1 MTRATVDGNEAAVSV
16 AYRLNEVC
24 CIFPITPSSPMAEL
38 ADEWSSKGRPNL
50 LGGVPA
56 VMEMQSEGGAAGAL
70 HGALQSGALAT
81 TFTASQGLLLMI
93 PNMYKIA
100 GELTPAVLHVAAR
113 SLAAQGLSIFGDHS
127 DVMAVRQTGFAL
139 LASAS
144 VQEAHDLALVA
155 QAATLATRV
164 PFVHFFD
171 GFRTSHELNTIELL
185 SDDDLRALVPE
196 DLIRAHRGR
205 ALTPEHPFIRG
216 TAQNPDVY
224 FQARETA
231 NPFYAAVPA
240 AVEDAMAALAGRTGR
255 RYHTVQYTGHPEAER
270 VIAVMGSAAETAS
283 ETVAHLCASGER
295 VGVLQVRLF
304 RPLPVRAVLDALPA
318 SASRIA
324 VLDRTKEPGSNGE
337 PLFLDVV
344 AALAE
349 AYTDG
354 DRLAMPLVTGGRY
367 GLSSKEVTPAMIAGV
382 FAELARERPRRRFT
396 VGITDD
402 VSGLSL
408 PYDPSLDIEPSDTV
422 RAVFFGLGSDGTVGA
437 NKNTIKILGAEENL
451 NAQGYFVYD
460 SKKSGS
466 QTVSHLRFGPQ
477 PIRAPYLVEQ
487 ASFVGCH
494 HFGLLDRVD
503 VLGRAAP
510 GATLLL
516 DCALPPDEV
525 WDAMPR
531 PVQEKILAKHVD
543 VYAINAARIARDVG
557 LVGRT
562 NTILQTCFFAI
573 SGVLPRDEAIAKI
586 KSAIVKTYGR
596 RGKEVVEKNQAAVDR
611 ALQGL
616 HRIEMPGR
624 ATSTRELPAMVPA
637 GAPEFVRTVTAA
649 MMAGRGDELPVS
661 ALPVDGTYPSGTAAY
676 EKRNISELVAE
687 WDQNLCIQCGN
698 CSFVCP
704 HSVIR
709 STYYD
714 KSLLAG
720 APADFRSAPLD
731 ARGLPDT
738 RFTLQVYAEDCT
750 GCELC
755 VQACPVAAPDNPD
768 HKAINLAA
776 REPLIAAARENIAF
790 FETLPVADRSRVDFG
805 TVRGTQFL
813 QPLFE
818 FSGACAGC
826 GETPYVKLLS
836 QLFGDRLMVA
846 NATGCSSIYGGNLP
860 TTPWTTNADG
870 RGPAWSNSL
879 FEDNAEFG
887 LGFRL
892 TADRHAELARSRL
905 TQLRNV
911 LGAEL
916 ADDILAA
923 PQLRESELR
932 AQHDRIT
939 ELKQRL
945 GEQDQADGP
954 VADLR
959 SVVDHLLRRSVWIVG
974 GDGWAYDIGSGGL
987 DHVLASGR
995 DVNVLVLDTEVYS
1008 NTGGQS
1014 SKATPLG
1021 AVAKFAS
1028 AGKTMPKKDLAL
1040 QAIAYGYVY
1049 VARVAMGADPQQ
1061 TLRAF
1066 REAEAYNGPSLVI
1079 AYSHCIA
1086 HGIEMRDGLAQQY
1099 RAVASG
1105 YWPLV
1110 RYDPMLRMTGGNP
1123 FMLDSPRPRIGLT
1136 DYTQRELRYRTLTNT
1151 DPAEAERLAA
1161 LAQEAV
1167 DQRWDT
1173 YEEMA
1178 TRGAHRF
1185 PADARKER

>member
-1 MTRATVDGNEAAVSV
+1 MRVTVDGNEAAASV

-24 CIFPITPSSPMAEL
+24 CIYPITPSSPMAEL
-38 ADEWSSKGRPNL
+38 ADEWSRQRLPNL
-50 LGGVPA
+50 WGGVPT
-56 VMEMQSEGGAAGAL
+56 VVEMQSEGGAAGAL
-70 HGALQSGALAT
+70 HGALQGGALTT

-185 SDDDLRALVPE
+185 SDDDLCALVPAE
-196 DLIRAHRGR
+196 LVRAHRGR
-205 ALTPEHPFIRG
+205 ALSPERPFIRG

-224 FQARETA
+224 FQGRETV
-231 NPFYAAVPA
+231 NPFYAAVPD
-240 AVEDAMAALAGRTGR
+240 AVEDAMVRLAQRTGR
-255 RYHTVQYTGHPEAER
+255 RYHAVEYAGHPDAER
-270 VIAVMGSAAETAS
+270 VIVVMGSAAQTARQ
-283 ETVAHLCASGER
+283 TVEHLCAHGDR
-295 VGVLQVRLF
+295 VGMLHVRLY
-304 RPLPVRAVLDALPA
+304 RPFPASAVVAALPA
-318 SASRIA
+318 SVRRIA
-324 VLDRTKEPGSNGE
+324 VLDRTKEPGSAGE

-349 AYTDG
+349 SHTDG
-354 DRLAMPLVTGGRY
+354 DRAILPTVTGGRY
-367 GLSSKEVTPAMIAGV
+367 GLGSKEFTPAMAAGV
-382 FAELARERPRRRFT
+382 FAELGRERPRRRFT
-396 VGITDD
+396 IGITDD
-402 VSGLSL
+402 VSGTSL
-408 PYDPSLDIEPSDTV
+408 PYDTSLDIEPPGTV

-437 NKNTIKILGAEENL
+437 NKNTIKILGSEENL
-451 NAQGYFVYD
+451 HAQGYFVYD

-466 QTVSHLRFGPQ
+466 ETVSHLRFGPA
-477 PIRAPYLVEQ
+477 PIMAPYLVEQ

-494 HFGLLDRVD
+494 HFGLLDRMD

-516 DCALPPDEV
+516 DCSQPPDEV
-525 WDAMPR
+525 WDALPR
-531 PVQEKILAKHVD
+531 PVQEKILAKRID
-543 VYAINAARIARDVG
+543 VYAIDASRIARDVG
-557 LVGRT
+557 LTGRT

-573 SGVLPRDEAIAKI
+573 SGVLPREEAIAKI
-586 KSAIVKTYGR
+586 KAAITKTYGH
-596 RGKEVVEKNQAAVDR
+596 RGAEVVERNQAAVDR

-616 HRIEMPGR
+616 HRIEVPGR
-624 ATSTRELPAMVPA
+624 VTSARELPAVVPA
-637 GAPEFVRTVTAA
+637 HAPEFVRSVTAV
-649 MMAGRGDELPVS
+649 MMAGRGDDLPVS
-661 ALPVDGTYPSGTAAY
+661 ALPVDGSYPSGTAAY
-676 EKRNISELVAE
+676 EKRNISDLVAE
-687 WDQNLCIQCGN
+687 WDPDLCIQCGN

-714 KSLLAG
+714 ESLLAA
-720 APADFRSAPLD
+720 APPAFRSAPLD
-731 ARGLPDT
+731 SRGLPDT
-738 RFTLQVYAEDCT
+738 RFTLQVYVEDCT

-755 VQACPVAAPDNPD
+755 VEACPVSAPGDTER
-768 HKAINLAA
+768 KAINLAP
-776 REPLIAAARENIAF
+776 REPLLPAERDNIAF
-790 FETLPVADRSRVDFG
+790 FEKLPVADRSRVDFG

-826 GETPYVKLLS
+826 GETPYIKLLS

-860 TTPWTTNADG
+860 TTPWTTNAEG

-892 TADRHAELARSRL
+892 AADRHADLARGRL
-905 TQLRNV
+905 AELRDTV
-911 LGAEL
+911 GAEL
-916 ADDILAA
+916 ADDILGA

-932 AQHDRIT
+932 AQQDRVA
-939 ELKQRL
+939 ELKRRL
-945 GEQDQADGP
+945 EGLDGP
-954 VADLR
+954 GAADLR
-959 SVVDHLLRRSVWIVG
+959 SVVDHLVRRSVWIVG

-987 DHVLASGR
+987 DHVLGSGR
-995 DVNVLVLDTEVYS
+995 NVNVLVLDTEVYS
-1008 NTGGQS
+1008 NTGGQA
-1014 SKATPLG
+1014 SKSTPLG
-1021 AVAKFAS
+1021 AVAKFAA
-1028 AGKTMPKKDLAL
+1028 AGKTVPKKDLAL
-1040 QAIAYGYVY
+1040 QAIAYGSVY

-1066 REAEAYNGPSLVI
+1066 REAEAYDGPSLVI

-1086 HGIEMRDGLAQQY
+1086 HGIEMRDGLGQQY

-1105 YWPLV
+1105 HWPLV
-1110 RYDPMLRMTGGNP
+1110 RYNPMVRAAGGNP
-1123 FMLDSPRPRIGLT
+1123 FLLDSPRPRIPLA
-1136 DYTQRELRYRTLTNT
+1136 DYRRQELRFRSLANT
-1151 DPAEAERLAA
+1151 DPAEAERLAG
-1161 LAQEAV
+1161 LAQQEV
-1167 DQRWDT
+1167 DQRWRT
-1173 YEEMA
+1173 YEQLA
-1178 TRGAHRF
+1178 TGGAQQF
-1185 PADARKER
+1185 QADARKDR